1 LAAKKKLISV
11 DELAVGMYVDIQ
23 LGWSQ
28 HPFLFRRLTIKH
40 AHEIQTIKGLGLTEV
55 ILFPDKSTKESLE
68 ASKEAKALEEFEEA
82 TAQPSEEELWQE
94 KQEALKKAD
103 NFRINRKKVAQA
115 YREKQKRV
123 KNLTNDLKQ
132 SPANAIRDAGEVIND
147 MLEGFDDDSDVLI
160 NLVSLSSDDHSH
172 HCHSLNVTVLSLTIG
187 HALKFPK
194 DQLKLLGLS
203 AMLHDIGKAAIPQ
216 AIMLKKGK
224 KTSSELKLLQSHT
237 TVGARI
243 AESLPDV
250 EEEVVH
256 VIRHHHEFLDG
267 SGFPNQLKGDQISKI
282 CRIVAIANIYDNLC
296 NTADPNDAVIPKLAM
311 AILFKKYK
319 DQLDTELV
327 QHFIKTFGVYPPG
340 TVVQLNDESIALVIS
355 VDPSTIL
362 KPKVLIYNPDIP
374 ANQALMV
381 SLADHEELKVEKVLK
396 PHECPPR
403 VYEYL
408 GIQENMGFYLEA
420 IKRQNG

>member
-1 LAAKKKLISV
+1 MATKKKLISV
-11 DELAVGMYVDIQ
+11 DELAVGMSIDIQ

-28 HPFLFRRLTIKH
+28 HPFLFRKLTIKH
-40 AHEIQTIKGLGLTEV
+40 AHEIQTIKGLGLKEV
-55 ILFPDKSTKESLE
+55 VLFPDKSSQASLT
-68 ASKEAKALEEFEEA
+68 ASKEAKALEEFEEE
-82 TAQPSEEELWQE
+82 TAQPSAEELWQE

-103 NFRINRKKVAQA
+103 SFRINRKKVAQA

-123 KNLTNDLKQ
+123 KNLTNDLRQ
-132 SPANAIRDAGEVIND
+132 SPANAIRDAGDVIND

-160 NLVSLSSDDHSH
+160 NLVSLSRDDHSH

-187 HALKFPK
+187 HALKLPK
-194 DQLKLLGLS
+194 GQLKLLGLG

-216 AIMLKKGK
+216 SILLKKGK

-237 TVGARI
+237 VVGARI

-250 EEEVVH
+250 EQEVVH
-256 VIRHHHEFLDG
+256 VIRHHHELLDG
-267 SGFPNQLKGDQISKI
+267 SGYPSQLKGDQISKI

-296 NTADPNDAVIPKLAM
+296 NTADPKDAVIPKIAM
-311 AILFKKYK
+311 AILYKRYK
-319 DQLDTELV
+319 DKLDTKLV
-327 QHFIKTFGVYPPG
+327 QYFIKTFGVYPPG
-340 TVVQLNDESIALVIS
+340 TVVQLSDDSIALVVS
-355 VDPSTIL
+355 VDPTSLL

-381 SLADHEELKVEKVLK
+381 CLADHDELTVDKVLK

-420 IKRQNG
+420 VKRNSA